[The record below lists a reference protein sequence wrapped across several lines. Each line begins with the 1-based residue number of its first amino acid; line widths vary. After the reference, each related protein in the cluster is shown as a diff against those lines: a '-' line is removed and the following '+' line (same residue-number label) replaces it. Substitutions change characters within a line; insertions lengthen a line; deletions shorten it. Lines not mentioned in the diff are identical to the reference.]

1 MRLAPIFIAL
11 TAVCTPVAVCA
22 EPPILSELETQLEIH
37 AGEGFSGA
45 VVVQQGSQALL
56 AKGFGFADRE
66 AQRDFTP
73 ETVAQVGSIS
83 KSFTGIAIAKLLTEG
98 RIAWDEP
105 ASTYVPDLPA
115 PAAALTIRQIATHRA
130 GLREYCGADLDAVTR
145 DRFVSHCLARKLRF
159 EPGEK
164 SEYSNVGY
172 GLLALVVEAV
182 SGQSWED
189 YLRAEIWQP
198 LGMQTTGFSSVNPG
212 ADGIAAGYLNNKLQP
227 ALLESIKQREGA
239 DWSLRGNGG
248 AQASSADM
256 IVFANALAGDA
267 PAELSAAF
275 AELRKPVSEAE
286 EGVAEGLGIVF
297 RLNDQGKIRRAG
309 HAGSDGTF
317 LSYIGWLPENDIRFY
332 FVANSGE
339 RDAVEVLRTIL
350 GAIGDIPPA
359 TTKTE

>member
-1 MRLAPIFIAL
+1 
-11 TAVCTPVAVCA
+11 
-22 EPPILSELETQLEIH
+22 
-37 AGEGFSGA
+37 
-45 VVVQQGSQALL
+45 
-56 AKGFGFADRE
+56 
-66 AQRDFTP
+66 
-73 ETVAQVGSIS
+73 
-83 KSFTGIAIAKLLTEG
+83 
-98 RIAWDEP
+98 
-105 ASTYVPDLPA
+105 
-115 PAAALTIRQIATHRA
+115 
-130 GLREYCGADLDAVTR
+130 
-145 DRFVSHCLARKLRF
+145 
-159 EPGEK
+159 
-164 SEYSNVGY
+164 
-172 GLLALVVEAV
+172 
-182 SGQSWED
+182 
-189 YLRAEIWQP
+189 
-198 LGMQTTGFSSVNPG
+198 
-212 ADGIAAGYLNNKLQP
+212 
-227 ALLESIKQREGA
+227 
-239 DWSLRGNGG
+239 
-248 AQASSADM
+248 M